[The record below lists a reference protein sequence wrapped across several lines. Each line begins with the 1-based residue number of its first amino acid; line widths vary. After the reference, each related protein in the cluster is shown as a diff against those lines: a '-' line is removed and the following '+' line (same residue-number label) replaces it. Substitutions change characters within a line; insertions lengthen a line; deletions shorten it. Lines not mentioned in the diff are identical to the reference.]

1 MSIVDDLRAMLVAHG
16 IDATQYTDSM
26 LESFIFEAK
35 VLVDAPFVFDTVH
48 EDYNPQF
55 RGDVFMTDN
64 YPVLD
69 DEVLR
74 VTIDDLVVTPEHITH
89 EGIIYLDKTYQ
100 GKLKCTYNVGLNGDD
115 IQSYLL
121 PLVVSMIQEKEG
133 LNLSS
138 ITEGDVSISY
148 NNSGTGYSSQVSQL
162 VQALKNKYSGR
173 VAFI

>member
-1 MSIVDDLRAMLVAHG
+1 MSMLDDLRSLLIAHG
-16 IDATQYTDSM
+16 IDATGYTDSM

-35 VLVDAPFVFDTVH
+35 VLVDAPFMFDTVH

-64 YPVLD
+64 YPVID

-100 GKLKCTYNVGLNGDD
+100 GKLKCTYNVGLSDDD

-121 PLVVSMIQEKEG
+121 PICTNMIQIKEG
-133 LNLSS
+133 LNPAS
-138 ITEGDVSISY
+138 ISEGDVSISY
-148 NNSGTGYSSQVSQL
+148 DSNNSYGTQVSQL